1 MVYRHRHTVLNLV
14 DKRFGLEVDFLY
26 LSALDGKTF
35 DRVLVPGFRATAKD
49 DPSSEVFPVD
59 DIVDEESVTT
69 FVLLVDASVPE
80 DEAQAES
87 VALANQRLRHRLVY
101 RTSEEKC
108 LGLDTASD
116 DLVGKAPNRL
126 HALPGA
132 DRTLGY

>member
-1 MVYRHRHTVLNLV
+1 LTASR
-14 DKRFGLEVDFLY
+14 DFLY

-35 DRVLVPGFRATAKD
+35 DRVLAPGFRATSEN
-49 DPSSEVFPVD
+49 DPTSEGLSVD
-59 DIVDEESVTT
+59 IVVDEERVTT

-101 RTSEEKC
+101 RPSEEKC

-126 HALPGA
+126 HAL
-132 DRTLGY
+132 T